1 MFGKKSKSAENP
13 KFVNPKDIEINNA
26 LNLTY
31 NAMKEKGYEP
41 MNQLSYYLMSED
53 PCYVTPHN
61 NARKALTSLD
71 REEIIKHILRF
82 YFEN

>member
-26 LNLTY
+26 LNLAY

-41 MNQLSYYLMSED
+41 MNQLSGYLMSED

-61 NARKALTSLD
+61 NARKTLTSLD